1 MEVLMS
7 KKKDWDYIAKLE
19 KAIAE
24 KYGDQAVANPNSN
37 WDKEKER
44 EYLESLKEI
53 NRRRD
58 EKNELEEKVEV
69 EGFFIPKKLLNKD
82 SNRECPVCE
91 VYSCTKRD
99 DMYMLRF
106 QCCEKCFVRHI
117 EGREDRWQKG
127 WRPNG

>member
-1 MEVLMS
+1 MT
-7 KKKDWDYIAKLE
+7 KQKDWDYIAKLE

-24 KYGDQAVANPNSN
+24 KYGDEAIANPNSN
-37 WDKEKER
+37 WDKEKEK
-44 EYLESLKEI
+44 EYLDSLKEI

-58 EKNELEEKVEV
+58 KKNELEEKVEV
-69 EGFFIPKKLLNKD
+69 EGFLIPRKLLNKD
-82 SNRECPVCE
+82 SNRECPVCG

-106 QCCEKCFVRHI
+106 QCCEKCFVQHV
-117 EGREDRWQKG
+117 EGREERWQKG

>member
-1 MEVLMS
+1 MS

>member
-1 MEVLMS
+1 MS
-7 KKKDWDYIAKLE
+7 KEKDWDYIAKLE

-24 KYGDQAVANPNSN
+24 KYGDEAIANPNSN

-53 NRRRD
+53 NQRRD
-58 EKNELEEKVEV
+58 KKNESEEKVEV
-69 EGFFIPKKLLNKD
+69 EGFFIPRKLLNKD
-82 SNRECPVCE
+82 SNRECPVCG
-91 VYSCTKRD
+91 VYSYTKRD
-99 DMYMLRF
+99 DIYMLRF

-117 EGREDRWQKG
+117 EGREERWQKG

>member
-1 MEVLMS
+1 MGKE
-7 KKKDWDYIAKLE
+7 KDWDYIAKLE

-24 KYGDQAVANPNSN
+24 KYGDQAIANPNSN

-58 EKNELEEKVEV
+58 QKNELEEKVEV

-117 EGREDRWQKG
+117 EGREERWQKG

>member
-1 MEVLMS
+1 MS

-24 KYGDQAVANPNSN
+24 KYGDQAVANPNSK